1 MFQWLYQIAQ
11 TYPES
16 IAIAAGLGATISTAQ
31 ILKSLWFPA
40 YWTMRDNW
48 RVMVIIDFLMSF
60 ALTHILWHFLDKDKD
75 SFGLITAG
83 SLAVAFMAP
92 AIHFIIIK
100 TVAKKWPWLDSG
112 AEMPIGVPTAPGS
125 QTTGTNAVNMLSQ
138 KMTMSATTGTGLL
151 NKIYNWFGSFN
162 TMIQSSNFGYFMAH
176 SLASVVLLTINK
188 NWPFHLRLLIA
199 LLWFVIFSLKEYW
212 YDLSFEKNP
221 PQTWGDSTKDWM
233 GYMVGTIVALVYAG
247 IMY

>member
-1 MFQWLYQIAQ
+1 MFQELYQIAQ

-60 ALTHILWHFLDKDKD
+60 ALTHVLWHFLDKDKD

-92 AIHFIIIK
+92 AIHYIIIK
-100 TVAKKWPWLDSG
+100 IVAKKWPWLDSG
-112 AEMPIGVPTAPGS
+112 AEMPIGIPTAPGS
-125 QTTGTNAVNMLSQ
+125 PT
-138 KMTMSATTGTGLL
+138 
-151 NKIYNWFGSFN
+151 
-162 TMIQSSNFGYFMAH
+162 
-176 SLASVVLLTINK
+176 
-188 NWPFHLRLLIA
+188 
-199 LLWFVIFSLKEYW
+199 
-212 YDLSFEKNP
+212 
-221 PQTWGDSTKDWM
+221 
-233 GYMVGTIVALVYAG
+233 VGTAKIANGMILCQWEP
-247 IMY
+247 